1 MAKKKTTIEAVEYL
15 SAAPNPAF
23 RSLLEHAER
32 GVIIMDGDF
41 VVKWFNAVAAR
52 GVQIVTN
59 NRLKT
64 GKSYWDYVL
73 RDSNKTFFRNFNLAL
88 QGKSISVEKKL
99 SLDHGRVV
107 WIDGRF
113 TPLLDK
119 EGNTIGVIY
128 SYKNITRK
136 KQYEEKRAQNDRTL
150 KAVTGNA
157 NHAYMMVDPNY
168 VVSYFNMGWEKVLPG
183 TAVIKEGAGLF
194 DSLPDSW
201 AEDMLGGLLI
211 CRNGGKVTLDLSDA
225 ANPEKVSQFHLSKVE
240 GLNSKDFHYV
250 IWGDDISDK
259 IQAQNALADS
269 ESNLRAMVNNNNQ
282 SFFLV
287 DLEMN
292 IEAYNRAAAR
302 TVKALHDTNIAVGK
316 PLASFLPGENII
328 QLREEAKRAFQGQT
342 IKVEKYLR
350 VNGKEYWF
358 ERHYNPEL
366 LPSSSKIDRI
376 TIWSMDIT
384 DRKLAEKALRESEK
398 RFKQLASLTPVG
410 IYQTDRYG
418 NTVYMND
425 SLLRTLGVD
434 ITEALTGE
442 WFERI
447 HPEDYTMVR
456 EAWKKASGSIKE
468 LSLEYRIKHLDGN
481 YNHVVETAQP
491 MYNNIDEYTGFIGT
505 VLDITQQKENQEL
518 GEQKELAER
527 SLKFRSDFLA
537 SMSHEMRTPLNGILG
552 MSEAL
557 LDSNISDEQR
567 KQLDNIFQSAEDLK
581 SIVNEV
587 LDLAKIEAGKTTLEI
602 GEISIDELADT
613 IMTRHAQDA
622 RQNDLGLNWIP
633 APDGTIIKTDRRRLI
648 QVLSNLVRN
657 ALKFTEAGS
666 VTIKASQEKDV
677 FRFEVNDTGNG
688 IKKSELSKLFKEFSQ
703 LDHTTAQ
710 ALEGTGL
717 GLSICKKLVN
727 MLGGEI
733 GVESA
738 PGEGSTFWFTVRSKS
753 DIVPV
758 MRTINP
764 EEIKLRVEFPNKMS
778 VLLVED
784 NLINQ
789 QAFKLMLEKMGCEVT
804 MASDGL
810 EAVRLS
816 RKSQYDIIFMDI
828 QMPRMDG
835 ITATRTIKK
844 ENPDSDMPI
853 IGLSGNIIDRDESGK
868 LESDMDDMLLKPVV
882 SDELRK
888 MLFKWVAA

>member
-1 MAKKKTTIEAVEYL
+1 MAKKRSTKEAVEYL
-15 SAAPNPAF
+15 TAAPNPAF
-23 RSLLEHAER
+23 RSLLEHSER
-32 GVIIMDGDF
+32 GVIIMDNDF

-52 GVQIVTN
+52 GVKIVTN
-59 NRLKT
+59 NRLKV

-73 RDSNKTFFRNFNLAL
+73 KDSNKTFFRNFNLAL

-99 SLDHGRVV
+99 SLDHGREV
-107 WIDGRF
+107 WVDGRF

-119 EGNTIGVIY
+119 EGTTIGVIY

-136 KQYEEKRAQNDRTL
+136 KQYEEQREQNDQML
-150 KAVTGNA
+150 KAVTGNE
-157 NHAYMMVDPNY
+157 NHAFMMIDPKY
-168 VVSYFNMGWEKVLPG
+168 KVIYFNTGWDKVLPG
-183 TAVIKEGAGLF
+183 TATFKEGKGLF
-194 DSLPDSW
+194 ECLPDDWS
-201 AEDMLGGLLI
+201 EDMLGGLMI
-211 CRNGGKVTLDLSDA
+211 CRNGGKVALDLSDPV
-225 ANPEKVSQFHLSKVE
+225 NPDKVSQFHLSKVE
-240 GLNSKDFHYV
+240 GADSSDFHYV

-259 IQAQNALADS
+259 VHAQKALLQS
-269 ESNLRAMVNNNNQ
+269 ETDLRAMVNNNNQ

-287 DLEMN
+287 DLDMN
-292 IEAYNRAAAR
+292 IEAFNRAAAR
-302 TVKALHDTNIAVGK
+302 TVKTLHNTDLKVGK

-328 QLREEAKRAFQGQT
+328 QLREEAKRAFQGKT

-350 VNGKEYWF
+350 SNGKEYWY
-358 ERHYNPEL
+358 ERHYNPEV
-366 LPSSSKIDRI
+366 LPGSSQIDRI

-410 IYQTDRYG
+410 IYQTDKYG

-434 ITEALTGE
+434 LTEALTGE
-442 WFERI
+442 WMERI
-447 HPEDYTMVR
+447 HPDDYSSVR
-456 EAWKKASGSIKE
+456 QAWKNASGSIKE
-468 LSLEYRIKHLDGN
+468 FSLEYRIQHPDGN

-518 GEQKELAER
+518 GEQKALAER

-557 LDSNISDEQR
+557 LDSNIDDAQR
-567 KQLDNIFQSAEDLK
+567 KQLDNIFDSAKDLK
-581 SIVNEV
+581 SIVNDV
-587 LDLAKIEAGKTTLEI
+587 LDLAKIEAGKTTLEM
-602 GEISIDELADT
+602 GEISLEELADT
-613 IMTRHAQDA
+613 IMTRHAQEA
-622 RQNDLGLNWIP
+622 NQNDLGLNWIP

-657 ALKFTEAGS
+657 ALKFTDKGC
-666 VTIKASQEKDV
+666 VTIKASQEENL
-677 FRFEVNDTGNG
+677 FRFEVKDTGHG

-703 LDHTTAQ
+703 LDHATAQ

-733 GVESA
+733 GVESTV
-738 PGEGSTFWFTVRSKS
+738 GEGSTFWFTIRSKADS
-753 DIVPV
+753 TPI
-758 MRTINP
+758 MRSLDP
-764 EEIKLRVEFPNKMS
+764 EAIKLKVGFPSKMK

-810 EAVRLS
+810 EAVRLN
-816 RKSQYDIIFMDI
+816 RKQEFDIIFMDI

-844 ENPDSDMPI
+844 ENPDSDTPI

-888 MLFKWVAA
+888 MLFKWLAA

>member
-1 MAKKKTTIEAVEYL
+1 MAKKKTNREAVEYL

-32 GVIIMDGDF
+32 GVIIMDSDF

-52 GVQIVTN
+52 GVKIVTN
-59 NRLKT
+59 NRLKV

-73 RDSNKTFFRNFNLAL
+73 RDANKTFFRNFNLAL

-99 SLDHGRVV
+99 SLDNGRVV
-107 WIDGRF
+107 WVDGRF

-119 EGNTIGVIY
+119 EGITIGVIY

-136 KQYEEKRAQNDRTL
+136 KQYEEHREQNDHML
-150 KAVTGNA
+150 KAVTSNE
-157 NHAYMMVDPNY
+157 NHAFMMVDSKY
-168 VVSYFNMGWEKVLPG
+168 KVKYFNTGWDKVLPG
-183 TAVIKEGAGLF
+183 SVTLKEEAVLF
-194 DSLPDSW
+194 DGLPDDWS
-201 AEDMLGGLLI
+201 EDILGGLMI
-211 CRNGGKVTLDLSDA
+211 CRNGGKVALELSDPI
-225 ANPEKVSQFHLSKVE
+225 NPEKVSQFHLSKVE
-240 GLNSKDFHYV
+240 GTDSKDFHFV

-259 IQAQNALADS
+259 VQAQKALRDS

-287 DLEMN
+287 DLDMN
-292 IEAYNRAAAR
+292 VEAFNRAASR
-302 TVKALHDTNIAVGK
+302 TVKSLHNTDLQVGE
-316 PLASFLPGENII
+316 PLMSFLPGENMI

-358 ERHYNPEL
+358 DRHYNPEV
-366 LPSSSKIDRI
+366 LPGSSQIDRI

-410 IYQTDRYG
+410 IYQTDKYG

-434 ITEALTGE
+434 LTEALTGE
-442 WFERI
+442 WMERV
-447 HPEDYTMVR
+447 HPDDNSNVR
-456 EAWKKASGSIKE
+456 QAWKKASGSVQE
-468 LSLEYRIKHLDGN
+468 FSLEFRIKHPNGN
-481 YNHVVETAQP
+481 YNHVIETAQP

-518 GEQKELAER
+518 GEQKALAER

-557 LDSNISDEQR
+557 LDSNIDAEQR
-567 KQLDNIFQSAEDLK
+567 KQLDNIFESAKDLK

-587 LDLAKIEAGKTTLEI
+587 LDLAKIEAGKTTLEM
-602 GEISIDELADT
+602 GEISLEELADT
-613 IMTRHAQDA
+613 IMTRHAQEA
-622 RQNDLGLNWIP
+622 NQNNLGLNWIP

-657 ALKFTEAGS
+657 ALKFTEKGS
-666 VTIKASQEKDV
+666 VTIKASQENDL
-677 FRFEVNDTGNG
+677 FRFEIRDTGHG
-688 IKKSELSKLFKEFSQ
+688 IKESELSKLFKEFSQ

-733 GVESA
+733 GVESTV
-738 PGEGSTFWFTVRSKS
+738 GEGSIFWFTIQSKAESAPLMRSLG
-753 DIVPV
+753 
-758 MRTINP
+758 P
-764 EEIKLRVEFPNKMS
+764 EEIKLRVEFPSKMK

-789 QAFKLMLEKMGCEVT
+789 QAFKLMLEKMGCDVT

-810 EAVRLS
+810 EAVRHS
-816 RKSQYDIIFMDI
+816 RKAEYDIIFMDI

-844 ENPDSDMPI
+844 ENPDSDTPI

-882 SDELRK
+882 SDELRR

>member
-1 MAKKKTTIEAVEYL
+1 MANKKTNRKAVEYL

-32 GVIIMDGDF
+32 GVIIMDSDF

-52 GVQIVTN
+52 GVKIVTN
-59 NRLKT
+59 NRLKV

-73 RDSNKTFFRNFNLAL
+73 RDSNKTFYRNFNLAL
-88 QGKSISVEKKL
+88 KGKSISVEKKL

-107 WIDGRF
+107 WVDGRF

-136 KQYEEKRAQNDRTL
+136 KQYEEQREQNDHML
-150 KAVTGNA
+150 KAVTSNE
-157 NHAYMMVDPNY
+157 NHAFMMVDSKY
-168 VVSYFNMGWEKVLPG
+168 KIKHFNTGWNKVLPG
-183 TAVIKEGAGLF
+183 TATLKEGAGLF
-194 DSLPDSW
+194 DCLPDDWS
-201 AEDMLGGLLI
+201 EDMLVGLLI
-211 CRNGGKVTLDLSDA
+211 CRNGGKVALDLADII
-225 ANPEKVSQFHLSKVE
+225 NPEKVSQFHLSKVE
-240 GLNSKDFHYV
+240 GIDSKDFHYV

-259 IQAQNALADS
+259 VQAQKALSQS

-287 DLEMN
+287 DLDMN
-292 IEAYNRAAAR
+292 VEAYNRAAAR
-302 TVKALHDTNIAVGK
+302 TVKSLHNTDLEVGK
-316 PLASFLPGENII
+316 SLVSFLPGENII
-328 QLREEAKRAFQGQT
+328 QLREEAKRAFQGKT
-342 IKVEKYLR
+342 IQVEKYLR

-358 ERHYNPEL
+358 ERHYNPEV
-366 LPSSSKIDRI
+366 LPGSSQIDRI

-410 IYQTDRYG
+410 IYQTDKYG

-425 SLLRTLGVD
+425 SLLRTLSVD
-434 ITEALTGE
+434 LTEALTGE
-442 WFERI
+442 WMERI
-447 HPEDYTMVR
+447 HPDDYSKVKQ
-456 EAWKKASGSIKE
+456 AWENASGSVKE
-468 LSLEYRIKHLDGN
+468 FSLEFRVKHPDGN
-481 YNHVVETAQP
+481 YNHVIETAQP

-518 GEQKELAER
+518 GEQKALAER

-557 LDSNISDEQR
+557 LDSNISDDQR
-567 KQLDNIFQSAEDLK
+567 KQLDNIFESAKDLK

-587 LDLAKIEAGKTTLEI
+587 LDLAKIEAGKTTLEM
-602 GEISIDELADT
+602 GEISLEELADT
-613 IMTRHAQDA
+613 IMTRHAQEA
-622 RQNDLGLNWIP
+622 NQNELGLNWIP

-657 ALKFTEAGS
+657 ALKFTEKGS
-666 VTIKASQEKDV
+666 VTIKASQEEEL
-677 FRFEVNDTGNG
+677 FRFEVRDTGNG
-688 IKKSELSKLFKEFSQ
+688 IKESELSKLFKEFSQ
-703 LDHTTAQ
+703 LDHATAQ

-733 GVESA
+733 GVESIV
-738 PGEGSTFWFTVRSKS
+738 GEGSTFWFTIKSKTEATPIIRSL
-753 DIVPV
+753 D
-758 MRTINP
+758 P
-764 EEIKLRVEFPNKMS
+764 EAIKLRVEFPSKMK

-816 RKSQYDIIFMDI
+816 RKTEYDIIFMDI

-844 ENPDSDMPI
+844 ENPDSDTPI
-853 IGLSGNIIDRDESGK
+853 IGLSGNIIDRDDSGK